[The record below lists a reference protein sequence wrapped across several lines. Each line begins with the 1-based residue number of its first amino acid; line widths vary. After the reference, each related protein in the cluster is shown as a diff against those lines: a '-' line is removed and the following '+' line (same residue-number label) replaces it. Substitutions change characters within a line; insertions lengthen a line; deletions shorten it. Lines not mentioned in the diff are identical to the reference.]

1 MRLAILV
8 LLVVFS
14 ISVANAE
21 RLRKKPSGLD
31 KVLRSMFQSRTH
43 KPVIV
48 RRTIQ
53 PIITKRIYIESP
65 KPIQR
70 TFNVDRQWLARYW
83 ELEATWG
90 YWIPEDDQIKF
101 KDGKYIVPIVVFKH
115 CEDMAKTPRRNSVN
129 APTANSPLE

>member
-1 MRLAILV
+1 MRLALLV

-31 KVLRSMFQSRTH
+31 KVLRSMFQSRTREH

-48 RRTIQ
+48 RR
-53 PIITKRIYIESP
+53 PIVTKRIYIERL
-65 KPIQR
+65 KPPSR
-70 TFNVDRQWLARYW
+70 LFNVDRQWMARYW

-101 KDGKYIVPIVVFKH
+101 KDGKYIVPIMVFKH
-115 CEDMAKTPRRNSVN
+115 CEDMAKTPRRDSAN
-129 APTANSPLE
+129 APSANSRLE

>member
-1 MRLAILV
+1 MRLSLLV
-8 LLVVFS
+8 LLVVFFT
-14 ISVANAE
+14 SVANAE

-31 KVLRSMFQSRTH
+31 KVLRSMFQSRKT
-43 KPVIV
+43 VVV
-48 RRTIQ
+48 RRPAVR

-65 KPIQR
+65 KSVQR

-115 CEDMAKTPRRNSVN
+115 CEDMAKTPRRDSAN
-129 APTANSPLE
+129 APSANSPLE